1 MLPSTMLIVAGVL
14 ALVATVLAFIYIV
27 PEERREKMGS
37 FGKFLHDTCNFK
49 YLMVEKI
56 LQALYIFSTAAVILF
71 GVLMLF
77 RTEYNYW
84 TDSRIW
90 MGGYGLLIIILGP
103 IAIRLSY
110 ELMMMA
116 ILLLKNVIAI
126 NRKLPDKPGSAGGD
140 VFAVPDMQELRQRRE
155 AAPSA
160 QETAPRHTYCRVC
173 GTELVNGVCPKCPP
187 QYCKLCGTQLVNGI
201 CPKCSAPTD
210 STPPQA

>member
-1 MLPSTMLIVAGVL
+1 
-14 ALVATVLAFIYIV
+14 
-27 PEERREKMGS
+27 
-37 FGKFLHDTCNFK
+37 
-49 YLMVEKI
+49 
-56 LQALYIFSTAAVILF
+56 
-71 GVLMLF
+71 
-77 RTEYNYW
+77 
-84 TDSRIW
+84 
-90 MGGYGLLIIILGP
+90 
-103 IAIRLSY
+103 
-110 ELMMMA
+110 MMA

>member
-1 MLPSTMLIVAGVL
+1 MLPSTMLIIAGVL

-90 MGGYGLLIIILGP
+90 MGGYGLLIIVLGP

-155 AAPSA
+155 AAPSV
-160 QETAPRHTYCRVC
+160 QKTAPRHAYCRVC
-173 GTELVNGVCPKCPP
+173 GTELVNDVCPKCPP

>member
-1 MLPSTMLIVAGVL
+1 MKNLIFLVIALVL
-14 ALVATVLAFIYIV
+14 AVVATVLAFIFLV
-27 PEERREKMGS
+27 PEKRREKLNA
-37 FGKFLHDTCNFK
+37 FGKFLHDALNFK
-49 YLMVEKI
+49 YLIVEKV
-56 LQALYIFSTAAVILF
+56 LQALYIFATAFVILY
-71 GVLMLF
+71 GVLQLF
-77 RTEYNYW
+77 NVQQSYW
-84 TDSRIW
+84 GGGATW
-90 MGGYGLLIIILGP
+90 MGGRGLLLIILGP
-103 IAIRLSY
+103 IAVRLSY

-160 QETAPRHTYCRVC
+160 QETVPRHAYCRVC